1 MFMKRMK
8 GTLTLAYDVSL
19 KKFLTGGAR
28 VLDSNPGSAV
38 HPIGSG
44 RFDVESALRSLPKA
58 RL

>member
-1 MFMKRMK
+1 MSIKHVK
-8 GTLTLAYDVSL
+8 GTMTLANDVFK
-19 KKFLTGGAR
+19 KKFLTGGAC

-38 HPIGSG
+38 HPIGAG